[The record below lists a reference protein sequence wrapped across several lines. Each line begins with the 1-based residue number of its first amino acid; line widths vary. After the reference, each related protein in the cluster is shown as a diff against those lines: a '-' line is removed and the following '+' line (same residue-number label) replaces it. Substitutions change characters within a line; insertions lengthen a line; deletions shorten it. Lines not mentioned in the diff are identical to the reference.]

1 MNYPLT
7 AMELLKEQ
15 EKGRNRKMVDFW
27 QTRGG
32 QELAHHLQHDIPKNT
47 EAQKELAEN
56 IGYLVDAIN
65 KQNALLQANNEMLA
79 QILEG
84 QQKTAV
90 QGKEQGM
97 QTIGKSESEKAF
109 RDKSLPSNVIE

>member
-7 AMELLKEQ
+7 EMDLLKKQ
-15 EKGRNRKMVDFW
+15 EKGIY
-27 QTRGG
+27 
-32 QELAHHLQHDIPKNT
+32 IPKNT
-47 EAQKELAEN
+47 EAQKELGEN

-90 QGKEQGM
+90 RGEEQGM
-97 QTIGKSESEKAF
+97 QTIGKSKSEKAF
-109 RDKSLPSNVIE
+109 CAMDLLKKQEKGEWSPFD

>member
-7 AMELLKEQ
+7 AMDLLKEQ

-47 EAQKELAEN
+47 EAQKELGEN

-90 QGKEQGM
+90 RGEEQGM

-109 RDKSLPSNVIE
+109 CEWLE

>member
-1 MNYPLT
+1 MKYPLT

-15 EKGRNRKMVDFW
+15 EKGRNRRMVDFW

-32 QELAHHLQHDIPKNT
+32 QELAHHLVHDIPKNT
-47 EAQKELAEN
+47 EMQKELADN
-56 IGYLVDAIN
+56 IGLLVDAVN
-65 KQNALLQANNEMLA
+65 RQNALLQANNEMLA

-97 QTIGKSESEKAF
+97 QTIGKAEKSFKDALP
-109 RDKSLPSNVIE
+109 DKAIE